1 VKVGGGIGRRRFG
14 NNDLPQQRR
23 HKKVTSLHGQGGGG
37 GGGGR
42 ILPFCVCSW
51 HAWLS
56 TVLCCI
62 LSKLLFGSNKKK
74 KSEKSKIEESVERVN
89 VRSDERMLI

>member
-1 VKVGGGIGRRRFG
+1 
-14 NNDLPQQRR
+14 
-23 HKKVTSLHGQGGGG
+23 
-37 GGGGR
+37 
-42 ILPFCVCSW
+42 
-51 HAWLS
+51 
-56 TVLCCI
+56 VLCCI